1 MYIYGI
7 LYLTG
12 IVPVGRNTGKALEST
27 DEYTFCILF

>member
-12 IVPVGRNTGKALEST
+12 IVPVGNTGKALEST